1 MTDPEDTVS
10 ERPADLAE
18 DSVDELDDFEREIP
32 VEADDADAMEQKQ
45 DVPDDGADDYD
56 YS

>member
-10 ERPADLAE
+10 ERPADVA
-18 DSVDELDDFEREIP
+18 DDAVGAFDDFEREIP
-32 VEADDADAMEQKQ
+32 AEANDADAVEQKQ
-45 DVPDDGADDYD
+45 DVPDDGSDEYD

>member
-10 ERPADLAE
+10 ERPADIA
-18 DSVDELDDFEREIP
+18 DEAVEVIDDFEREIP
-32 VEADDADAMEQKQ
+32 VEADDADAVEQKQ
-45 DVPDDGADDYD
+45 DVPDDGSDDYD

>member
-10 ERPADLAE
+10 ERPNDIADEA
-18 DSVDELDDFEREIP
+18 VDAIDDLEREFP
-32 VEADDADAMEQKQ
+32 AEADDADAVEQKQ

>member
-18 DSVDELDDFEREIP
+18 DSVDELDDLEREIP
-32 VEADDADAMEQKQ
+32 AEADDADAVEQKQ